1 MAKET
6 HAVAQRK
13 QEQMARLRGAFG
25 FGGTDGPR
33 EGDAFNRELQ
43 EQKRQE
49 ARDERDAKERD
60 RK

>member
-1 MAKET
+1 MASET
-6 HAVAQRK
+6 LK
-13 QEQMARLRGAFG
+13 DAFG
-25 FGGTDGPR
+25 FGEDVK

-49 ARDERDAKERD
+49 KLAEREAERKRRDKERKERE